1 MKRLIVLFSLTLS
14 IQVIS
19 KGQNTFE
26 STTTSTHETKQ
37 EELSKDLINYLDNNK
52 YSQAEIIF
60 NKIVNNKEYHNVL
73 TYSEWLYC
81 SLIFKREE
89 LFLQNIHKND
99 YRYVESESEQKKEEF
114 RYQLSIN
121 ILKNHYKEHFEEIY
135 NYIKNTD
142 INDQEDLNMLVLFF
156 GATNPKN
163 KSTQKYEQKEIIEKY
178 RQEHKKSRYD
188 SYLIWLKDEVNG
200 RNKYSNV
207 KYKQTTPKNFSQMNY
222 LAIGVRKFIPQ
233 SNLFE
238 SGNGI
243 TFSVGYSHKEF
254 YIDWSLNLSSHI
266 SNDINMLQSED
277 GEIIDI
283 NRNSTYNFNNQNIG
297 LGGILAL
304 GNSQIIILGRIGY
317 SSITTKKK
325 KENYKLASNI
335 SFSPAAKLNL
345 CLKNRDIINESDK
358 PFKIYL
364 SSEIGYNASIIS
376 FQKENNSNGVYMQI
390 GLCFSF

>member
-1 MKRLIVLFSLTLS
+1 M
-14 IQVIS
+14 
-19 KGQNTFE
+19 
-26 STTTSTHETKQ
+26 
-37 EELSKDLINYLDNNK
+37 NNNQ
-52 YSQAEIIF
+52 YSQAKVLF
-60 NKIVNNKEYHNVL
+60 TKLVNEKEYHNSL
-73 TYSEWLYC
+73 SYSEWLYC
-81 SLIFKREE
+81 SLIFKQEK
-89 LFLQNIHKND
+89 LFLEHITKNQ
-99 YRYVESESEQKKEEF
+99 YRYTQSESEQKKEEF

-121 ILKNHYKEHFEEIY
+121 ILKNYYSEHFEEIY

-156 GATNPKN
+156 GATNQKN

-345 CLKNRDIINESDK
+345 CLKNRDIINESEK

-376 FQKENNSNGVYMQI
+376 FQKGNNSNGVYMQI